1 MSDTNVHRVVGNLLV
16 GTSHFFV
23 DTTTNQVGINTSSPS
38 ASLDVATG
46 DVKVGSGITLANNGT
61 ITATGFSGD
70 GSLLE
75 NVAGD
80 SGSWVN
86 GTNSNVHLATLTD
99 KVGIGVVSPG
109 AELHVGGTGAIIV
122 PAGTT
127 GERPGTG
134 VNGMIRYNSTIDN
147 IEVYTAGVWSPL
159 TQPPTITGISP
170 LTTLTSG
177 GQVAATGHQQD
188 LLLLSDVSG
197 YPVAADWRFGNA
209 VDISSDGTYAVVG
222 MWNAWSGNSRG
233 QAFVYKRT
241 GTTWVFQAVL
251 YDDSSSDP
259 AANGDNFGK
268 CVSISSDGRY
278 VLVGAEYDT
287 INGTYGAGSA
297 HVWYRQSDTG
307 NGSWQYQQEITHPI
321 PSQMG
326 NYGIFGASLDLSGD
340 GVWAVI
346 SARQDSPAGKAYIYK
361 RTNTTWSYVAQIA
374 PANNN
379 NGENNWGKT
388 VQLSSDG
395 LYVLATCSKTDVG
408 GSDTG
413 SVFIFKR
420 GASDST
426 WTLQQTLYHPTPQA
440 DSDFGG
446 WYSESGQA
454 AAFSSDATYVAIGS
468 PNRDIGSVTNA
479 GIVSI
484 FKRTDATW
492 AWEADL
498 THPTPNAA
506 DPGPNANFGDSLD
519 ISADGTMVV
528 VGVPGRSEGGSG
540 YTGAGSAQVYKR
552 TGTTWAHF
560 SEFLNNGAGVS
571 HSWQDDYFGR
581 SVAISGDKK
590 YIICGA
596 PKDDTTK
603 GTTSGSAHIFIDQ
616 DEITDASTQ
625 VFTVTGTGITLGS
638 TVKLV
643 GADGET
649 LYDVFDVT
657 TPTGTQVTFKM
668 GALGTS
674 GGFVV
679 ANQPYKVRIE
689 SASGLNTTSTAQIG
703 FSPTWTTAA
712 LTDLNFDVGVSGS
725 QTIEGTDGGG
735 LTTNRMFSVQ
745 SGNLPANLG
754 LDQGSGAIQGII
766 TTSGTTQVVFRLSD
780 TNTSLFVDRT
790 FNIVG
795 TSPLYNF
802 SSHTFTPCGASYR
815 SGPTLTEARNAY
827 SVSVPP
833 SPATPWDE
841 DTNLFNILTT
851 ERGIQR
857 WTVPKTGVYTI
868 QVKGARGAWYSAGPA
883 YGATLQGNFNLSVN
897 QVIKIAVGQ
906 QGRGSNNPG
915 GGGGTFV
922 WIDDPPN
929 NPLIIAGGGG
939 GVRDSNWDPSNASG
953 QSGQNAGQCGTTNGV
968 QGGGVNLCSNP
979 GHTVAVGHGSW
990 HSTTGTVMYTSSCSG
1005 GGAGW
1010 LSEGAD
1016 AQSGQNSSQ
1025 AYAGFATPTGST
1037 GTRATNSGSAIWDP
1051 TWTADGGGG
1060 AGYWKQAT
1068 VICGYAGQFGRDY
1081 RLAGGMRTSYPG
1093 NSQGTASNGTPVSTL
1108 NEKLWGGY
1116 ESCTI
1121 SETGQTGGFGG
1132 GGGGGC
1138 AGEGGGGGYTGG
1150 GSTYSTQGSGG
1161 GGGSYNGGISGTTSA
1176 STGSNNGDGSCT
1188 ITYVP

>member
-1 MSDTNVHRVVGNLLV
+1 MADTNVHRVVGNLLV
-16 GTSHFFV
+16 GSSHFYV
-23 DTTTNQVGINTSSPS
+23 DTSTNKVGITTTNPQAGLHVNSNAYVETDLKIGSSVVINDTTVSTTTFAVTVVSGKFHIDTVETPVLS
-38 ASLDVATG
+38 LQRGNTYVFDLSDGSNLTHPLAFSTAS
-46 DVKVGSGITLANNGT
+46 GSGSYTTGVTDNYDT
-61 ITATGFSGD
+61 ILPGNSGSQVTFVVPESAPSTFYYYCETHGWGMGSSTASTISDRGGRVTASYFHGD
-70 GSLLE
+70 GSNLT

-86 GTNSNVHLATLTD
+86 GTNSNVHLATSTD
-99 KVGIGVVSPG
+99 KVGIGTHSPG
-109 AELHVGGTGAIIV
+109 AELHVAGTGAIIV
-122 PAGTT
+122 PVGTT
-127 GERPGTG
+127 GERPGTA
-134 VNGMIRYNSTIDN
+134 VNGMIRYNNTIGN

-177 GQVAATGHQQD
+177 GQVAAIGHQQD

-241 GTTWVFQAVL
+241 GTTWVWQAVL

-326 NYGIFGASLDLSGD
+326 YYGIFGSSLDISGD

-346 SARQDSPAGKAYIYK
+346 AARQDPIGGVQIGKAYIYK

-379 NGENNWGKT
+379 NGENNWGKN

-395 LYVLATCSKTDVG
+395 LYALATCSKTDVG

-560 SEFLNNGAGVS
+560 SELLNNGAGV
-571 HSWQDDYFGR
+571 
-581 SVAISGDKK
+581 
-590 YIICGA
+590 
-596 PKDDTTK
+596 
-603 GTTSGSAHIFIDQ
+603 
-616 DEITDASTQ
+616 
-625 VFTVTGTGITLGS
+625 
-638 TVKLV
+638 
-643 GADGET
+643 
-649 LYDVFDVT
+649 
-657 TPTGTQVTFKM
+657 
-668 GALGTS
+668 
-674 GGFVV
+674 
-679 ANQPYKVRIE
+679 
-689 SASGLNTTSTAQIG
+689 
-703 FSPTWTTAA
+703 
-712 LTDLNFDVGVSGS
+712 
-725 QTIEGTDGGG
+725 
-735 LTTNRMFSVQ
+735 
-745 SGNLPANLG
+745 
-754 LDQGSGAIQGII
+754 
-766 TTSGTTQVVFRLSD
+766 
-780 TNTSLFVDRT
+780 
-790 FNIVG
+790 
-795 TSPLYNF
+795 
-802 SSHTFTPCGASYR
+802 
-815 SGPTLTEARNAY
+815 
-827 SVSVPP
+827 
-833 SPATPWDE
+833 
-841 DTNLFNILTT
+841 
-851 ERGIQR
+851 
-857 WTVPKTGVYTI
+857 
-868 QVKGARGAWYSAGPA
+868 
-883 YGATLQGNFNLSVN
+883 
-897 QVIKIAVGQ
+897 
-906 QGRGSNNPG
+906 
-915 GGGGTFV
+915 
-922 WIDDPPN
+922 
-929 NPLIIAGGGG
+929 
-939 GVRDSNWDPSNASG
+939 
-953 QSGQNAGQCGTTNGV
+953 
-968 QGGGVNLCSNP
+968 
-979 GHTVAVGHGSW
+979 
-990 HSTTGTVMYTSSCSG
+990 
-1005 GGAGW
+1005 
-1010 LSEGAD
+1010 
-1016 AQSGQNSSQ
+1016 
-1025 AYAGFATPTGST
+1025 
-1037 GTRATNSGSAIWDP
+1037 
-1051 TWTADGGGG
+1051 
-1060 AGYWKQAT
+1060 
-1068 VICGYAGQFGRDY
+1068 
-1081 RLAGGMRTSYPG
+1081 
-1093 NSQGTASNGTPVSTL
+1093 
-1108 NEKLWGGY
+1108 
-1116 ESCTI
+1116 
-1121 SETGQTGGFGG
+1121 
-1132 GGGGGC
+1132 
-1138 AGEGGGGGYTGG
+1138 
-1150 GSTYSTQGSGG
+1150 
-1161 GGGSYNGGISGTTSA
+1161 
-1176 STGSNNGDGSCT
+1176 
-1188 ITYVP
+1188 